1 MALADTMLNIKTIL
15 LPVDF
20 QDPSLSLVHQ
30 AACVARQFHSALVL
44 LHVVT
49 PLSYSSAMLEGGYV
63 PTSREELLQH
73 LIGQAQKDL
82 DRCLQPE
89 LAGLPVKRVLV
100 QGDPAREIVQAARA
114 ESADLIMMPT
124 HGRKGFRR
132 FILGSVTA
140 KVLHDSSVSVWTAA
154 HLEDAPSP
162 GFPVRKIACGIDL
175 GLHSRSLAAW
185 VVQMAAVFQAQ
196 LTLVHITAGLDAYG
210 PAPEWKATLADL
222 AARQIA
228 ELQSA
233 VGSKAQVVIQ
243 SGDVAKLLNQVALQE
258 GADLLV
264 VGRSPSP
271 GHLGGTGYGIIRES
285 RIPVVS
291 VRQPHVV

>member
-1 MALADTMLNIKTIL
+1 
-15 LPVDF
+15 
-20 QDPSLSLVHQ
+20 
-30 AACVARQFHSALVL
+30 
-44 LHVVT
+44 
-49 PLSYSSAMLEGGYV
+49 MLEGGYV
-63 PTSREELLQH
+63 PTSREDLLQQ
-73 LIGQAQKDL
+73 LIAQAQKDL

-100 QGDPAREIVQAARA
+100 PGDPAREIVQAARS
-114 ESADLIMMPT
+114 ENADLIMMPT

-140 KVLHDSSVSVWTAA
+140 KVLHDSSAPVWTAA
-154 HLEDAPSP
+154 HLEEAPSP
-162 GFPVRKIACGIDL
+162 DFAVRKIACGIDL
-175 GLHSRSLAAW
+175 SQHSRSLASWA
-185 VVQMAAVFQAQ
+185 VQMATAFQAQ
-196 LTLVHITAGLDAYG
+196 LTFVHITAGLDAYG

-222 AARQIA
+222 AARQMA

-233 VGSKAQVVIQ
+233 IGSQAQVVIR
-243 SGDVAKLLNQVALQE
+243 SGDVARLLNQVALQE

-264 VGRSPSP
+264 VGRRPSP

-291 VRQPHVV
+291 VRPA